1 MYNSNIL
8 VSRNKLE
15 LLEKS
20 NEALEKDNERLSGNV
35 KLVCESSSRILKRM
49 DAFEEFWKKPWY
61 IRVCLAFWGKVPESL

>member
-1 MYNSNIL
+1 MSNSNIL
-8 VSRNKLE
+8 ISRKKLE

-20 NEALEKDNERLSGNV
+20 NEALEKDNERLSGKV

-61 IRVCLAFWGKVPESL
+61 KRVYLAFWGNVTEPL